1 MPPAWPQ
8 LKANSMIFLRP
19 TWVLPPSRV
28 VFYLLFGVA
37 GISVA
42 MAQLPARTPIDPA
55 KELAAIKVASKLDS
69 DPADSQAVQQVCTAC
84 HSSSQFL
91 GTPRSSSRWEQLF
104 GQMAQL
110 GASPTDAQVDQIVRY
125 FQRNLTVIN
134 VNSSPMEELGP
145 TLQTDPDVTN
155 AIVERRSQH
164 KFTSI
169 ADLATIRGV
178 DRSVLVQLKDRL
190 QF

>member
-1 MPPAWPQ
+1 MTSGFASTRSPQ
-8 LKANSMIFLRP
+8 GGR
-19 TWVLPPSRV
+19 VLLSAA
-28 VFYLLFGVA
+28 LLGLL
-37 GISVA
+37 GIGAA
-42 MAQLPARTPIDPA
+42 MAQLPARPVIDPA
-55 KELAAIKVASKLDS
+55 KELVAIKTASDLDDS
-69 DPADSQAVQQVCTAC
+69 PVDSQAVQQVCTAC

-110 GASPTDAQVDQIVRY
+110 GARPNDAQVNQIVRY

-134 VNSSPMEELGP
+134 VNTSPLEELGP
-145 TLQTDPDVTN
+145 TLQTDPETTT
-155 AIVERRSQH
+155 AIVMRRGQR
-164 KFTSI
+164 KFSGI
-169 ADLATIRGV
+169 ADLAATPGV